1 MPRWDLRLKP
11 SGTRARRSP
20 SANRCLRSR
29 SSWIQANHA
38 RIMKKRAEAVGYYD
52 KLATLLPGSDE
63 VLSDLAAALVEKAD
77 YDRAFV
83 EYTKLADR
91 DKENLDALMGLG
103 RVEVKRDKPQAAL
116 EHLNKALTIA
126 IKRGNL
132 EGQATAREWIGVA
145 YRILNKSDLALSEFE
160 QALKIAR
167 QIGRKRMIA
176 EIVHEI
182 GKVNANL
189 GKFEASL
196 KYYKESMAL
205 REEMKDQEGIGD
217 TLIDFGNAYG
227 NTGRL
232 DQALT
237 AFTDSLQIQRDQQNA
252 VYEGLLLSNIGAIYT
267 IRADHQAALTY
278 YQQGLSVSEKLKNP
292 GYTANVLYNIGE
304 TQFRLGRYAEAQ
316 ERFLQAIKLR
326 RDANNVRGE
335 AEVRSSLAKLFGH
348 QGRFDAARTTAKE
361 AYDAMQSTSEQSDWT
376 VVISAEYGSAL
387 GHLGR
392 VEEAAKVL
400 EPAAV
405 LAGKLEIW
413 ALLSDVRNYQ
423 GDLYARYGDLTRARS
438 FYEQALQAA
447 TKVNDAARMSL
458 SRLHLAITTAQE
470 GRRRGRSG
478 ESGRR
483 SRQVGVQTRGHVRVD
498 CARRVARDVETV
510 SAGATRARGR
520 AREQRTHGAAHPA
533 CAEPLLAL
541 TGACRCRRRGW
552 RAPATAGGAARA
564 RRDQTRGPERQ
575 ERRHPQA
582 RRSRAHRGS
591 EVGPDQKTK
600 SPGLMTGLIR
610 QPLRKAPGWPRSPIS
625 GSSARNPAPAGA
637 LSPGIGISP

>member
-1 MPRWDLRLKP
+1 MKAFQASTEEDKQFALAFARLAQTYAALGFAP
-11 SGTRARRSP
+11 EAERHARTSLTLSEP
-20 SANRCLRSR
+20 LPQVEKFM
-29 SSWIQANHA
+29 IQANHA

-63 VLSDLAAALVEKAD
+63 VLSDLAAALDEKAD

-348 QGRFDAARTTAKE
+348 QGRFDAAYTTAKE

-392 VEEAAKVL
+392 MEEAAKVL

-470 GRRRGRSG
+470 GRP
-478 ESGRR
+478 
-483 SRQVGVQTRGHVRVD
+483 VAD
-498 CARRVARDVETV
+498 LANRVAEADKWGYKPEAMSGSIALGASLVTSKQYPLAQRGLEAALAN
-510 SAGATRARGR
+510 SERMGLLIQRAQSHYWLSQALAGAGD
-520 AREQRTHGAAHPA
+520 
-533 CAEPLLAL
+533 
-541 TGACRCRRRGW
+541 
-552 RAPATAGGAARA
+552 AGGARQQLQGAQRA
-564 RRDQTRGPERQ
+564 LDEIKREAQSDKSG
-575 ERRHPQA
+575 A
-582 RRSRAHRGS
+582 ILKRA
-591 EVGPDQKTK
+591 D
-600 SPGLMTGLIR
+600 L
-610 QPLRKAPGWPRSPIS
+610 API
-625 GSSARNPAPAGA
+625 AAAK
-637 LSPGIGISP
+637 